1 MATNVETIK
10 VMLEL
15 NASMIFLAPAV
26 VGNIEEYRKID
37 TVNAYLGDVEYN
49 GNVECPVFILYKP
62 PDMSRFKLFYEGE
75 KKTGRLKDD
84 YDYPGHVMLVY
95 SFPYPDD
102 YQLFLEGRY
111 SEMSEK
117 YRKMLP
123 KMGQMLLNVPQYKG
137 IAETIET
144 PRVWSI
150 LKKNPAI
157 KKDWEDVIGMLP
169 GVNDNEYFPPPDT
182 YREIFDYSL
191 YISTGSK

>member
-1 MATNVETIK
+1 MTNVETIK

-15 NASMIFLAPAV
+15 NASMVFLAIAV
-26 VGNIEEYRKID
+26 VENKQESAKMGS
-37 TVNAYLGDVEYN
+37 VNAYLGDVEYN
-49 GNVECPVFILYKP
+49 GNVECPVFVLYKP

-123 KMGQMLLNVPQYKG
+123 KMGYMRLNLEKYKG
-137 IAETIET
+137 VSEMIET

-157 KKDWEDVIGMLP
+157 KKDWEDVTGMFP
-169 GVNDNEYFPPPDT
+169 GVNENEYFPPPNTD
-182 YREIFDYSL
+182 REIFSWEEYSK
-191 YISTGSK
+191 SVK